1 MRPDHEIIIV
11 GAGFGGLGA
20 GIAAKRAGIT
30 DFLIIERAADIG
42 GTWRDNT
49 YPDVAVDLPSFTY
62 QFSFEKNP
70 DWSRVFPKGGE
81 VKAYIDHC
89 ADKYGLRPHIRLNTE
104 MTARVWDER
113 HHLWRIHL
121 GDEVL
126 TCRYVL
132 TALGAFVDPLKPDI
146 PGLDEFRGKVIQ
158 TSRWDHEHD
167 LTGERVAV
175 IGTGSTAVQMV
186 PKVAKVAKRL
196 TVFQRRAIWVFAK
209 PDLKISPTVRKLFAR
224 LPFTQSV
231 VRTVTA
237 AVVEALL
244 VGVIVSGKP
253 GSVIARGAERG
264 IRAYLRTQVK
274 DPELRRKLTPDYG
287 FGCKRPSVSNTY
299 YKTYTRDNVE
309 LVTEGIERITPTGI
323 RSRDGKLHRVD
334 TLILATGFRLSNDPE
349 NYRKVPVKGRDG
361 FDLADFFA
369 TEKVQAYEGVS
380 IPKLPNS
387 FFIFGPFSWTGSSW
401 HVMVETQSYHAM
413 RVITEAR
420 RRGATA
426 VEVSQE
432 ANDRFFEFAHRRASR
447 SLLFSNNC
455 SGANTYY
462 IDHHGDFSLLRPTT
476 ATQAWLSS
484 RRFSLDDY
492 RYRTLTA
499 GATGA
504 TANGEVRSEWLS
516 PTTKS
521 S

>member
-1 MRPDHEIIIV
+1 VKPDYEIIIV
-11 GAGFGGLGA
+11 GAGVGGLGA
-20 GIAAKRAGIT
+20 GIAVRKAGID
-30 DFLIIERAADIG
+30 DFLIIERADDIG

-70 DWSRVFPKGGE
+70 DWTRVFPKGAE

-89 ADKYGLRPHIRLNTE
+89 ADKYGLRPYIRLKTE
-104 MTARVWDER
+104 MTGREWDEEN
-113 HHLWRIHL
+113 HLWRIRI

-126 TCRYVL
+126 TCRFVM

-146 PGLDEFRGKVIQ
+146 PGLDEFEGKVIQ
-158 TSRWDHEHD
+158 TSRWDHGHD
-167 LTGERVAV
+167 LAGERVAV

-186 PKVAKVAKRL
+186 PKVAKVAGRL

-209 PDLKISPTVRKLFAR
+209 PDLKISPGVRRLFKR
-224 LPFTQSV
+224 LPVTQTV
-231 VRTVTA
+231 VRAVTA
-237 AVVEALL
+237 AVVELLL
-244 VGVIVSGKP
+244 VGVVVSGKP
-253 GSVIARGAERG
+253 GSVVAKGAASG
-264 IRAYLRTQVK
+264 IRRYLRTQVS

-287 FGCKRPSVSNTY
+287 FGCKRPSVSNSY
-299 YKTYTRDNVE
+299 YKTYTRGNVE
-309 LVTEGIERITPTGI
+309 LVTEGIERITARGV
-323 RSRDGKLHRVD
+323 RSNDGVEHEID

-401 HVMVETQSYHAM
+401 HVMVETQSHHAL
-413 RVITEAR
+413 RVIAEAK

-426 VEVSQE
+426 VEVTQA
-432 ANDRFFEFAHRRASR
+432 ANDRFFDFAHGRAKG

-455 SGANTYY
+455 EGAHTYY

-476 ATQAWLSS
+476 AMQAWWSS

-492 RYRTLTA
+492 VYR
-499 GATGA
+499 
-504 TANGEVRSEWLS
+504 
-516 PTTKS
+516 P
-521 S
+521 